1 MEKVLIKHKFEFFSL
16 DTYKSYNVLP
26 RVKKPTENIRTI
38 NGFGEIQQFNMSS
51 RWKQPEGYQ
60 FTLDKS
66 EKFVSE
72 EVWKEKSFDIL
83 SDARVRR
90 VTFVVSKN
98 EKKNQIK
105 LSLFYFQKGKKA
117 GQRYYWKN
125 SQNYHLSFNT
135 KINDVFLIRQHKVGN
150 KWNTNLTR
158 NDFSNIDKSSQFGI
172 ESILDFLGTRHG
184 SIQMAYTQTLLTLFE
199 EVTNTEVPIKE
210 GFKTIKTYYPRHIL
224 KDIVLPWFISKKNL
238 KLPDYYE
245 RLLINHYPG
254 IKLLRKNDMNV
265 GKAILKKRGVYSK
278 YANKLINTEPKFNLF
293 SYKTLLDV
301 FGKHNIKKLNKDL
314 FTSGGYGTIIDDYYA
329 KLDTREI
336 KNLIKLVNLTS
347 EGRLDISTIN
357 DHLRIKVQLKER
369 EIKVRL
375 KTDNL
380 KDFEEEHLEWSNRLS
395 KAQRIIET
403 KYKYSEHF
411 LKGVEASWSS
421 PDNKTYQFVVLKDDL
436 EYKEEGNYQSHC
448 VGSYVDTYETDII
461 SIRREDGKRA
471 TLEFSINPRKNE
483 VKLLQARLK
492 RNQTPDEEWLEVI
505 EFITNIIIDLV
516 NDKLYDNPLVRT
528 RNIYKGY
535 PEYMEY
541 NKDTEYPTIFDG
553 LAGYFR
559 EREQDVI
566 HEPVGD
572 LPF

>member
-16 DTYKSYNVLP
+16 DTYKPYNVWP
-26 RVKKPTENIRTI
+26 RVKKSTENIRTI
-38 NGFGEIQQFNMSS
+38 NGFGELQPFNMAS
-51 RWKQPEGYQ
+51 RWEKPEGYQ
-60 FTLDKS
+60 FTLDKA
-66 EKFVSE
+66 EKSVSE
-72 EVWKEKSFDIL
+72 EVWKEKSFDL
-83 SDARVRR
+83 LCDARVRR
-90 VTFVVSKN
+90 VTFIVSKN

-105 LSLFYFQKGKKA
+105 LSLFYFQKGKKT

-135 KINDVFLIRQHKVGN
+135 KINDVFLIRQHKVGK

-158 NDFSNIDKSSQFGI
+158 NDFTNIDKSSHFGI
-172 ESILDFLGTRHG
+172 DAILNFLGTNHG
-184 SIQMAYTQTLLTLFE
+184 SIQRAYTQTLLTLFE
-199 EVTNTEVPIKE
+199 EVTNAEVPLKK
-210 GFKTIKTYYPRHIL
+210 GFKHLKTHYPRHVL

-245 RLLINHYPG
+245 KLLINHYPG
-254 IKLLRKNDMNV
+254 IKILRKNDMNL

-347 EGRLDISTIN
+347 EGRLGINTIN
-357 DHLRIKVQLKER
+357 DHLRLKVQLKER
-369 EIKVRL
+369 EINVRL

-395 KAQRIIET
+395 KAERIIET

-411 LKGVEASWSS
+411 LEGVESSWTS
-421 PDNKTYQFVVLKDDL
+421 PSNKTYQCVVLKDDL
-436 EYKEEGNYQSHC
+436 EYKEEGNYQGHC

-461 SIRREDGKRA
+461 SIRKEDGKRV

-483 VKLLQARLK
+483 VKLLQAKLK
-492 RNQTPDEEWLEVI
+492 YNQTPDEEWLEVI
-505 EFITNIIIDLV
+505 EFITTIIIDLV
-516 NDKLYDNPLVRT
+516 DNKLYNNPIVRT
-528 RNIYKGY
+528 RNIYKGF
-535 PEYMEY
+535 PEYVEY
-541 NKDTEYPTIFDG
+541 NKDKKYTSSFLNESY
-553 LAGYFR
+553 
-559 EREQDVI
+559 EVI
-566 HEPVGD
+566 ED